1 MRNVSGQ
8 NGKAP
13 RSCPKGRQFLM
24 VHAGLWE
31 RLGRFAQKV
40 SKKRWHLPSGLCGTA
55 KDPWKITLSLLC
67 DWEVSES
74 HELSVHVISD
84 FRSKVHGRG
93 WIVIFL
99 LISLWR
105 YWGYTDLIKVW
116 SSPSSLFSG
125 KGCVRLVLFFPW
137 MFVKL
142 FGPKVFFG
150 QCVLNT

>member
-1 MRNVSGQ
+1 MLGSGK
-8 NGKAP
+8 GWGGLLKKSP
-13 RSCPKGRQFLM
+13 RRDGIYQAASVVQQRT
-24 VHAGLWE
+24 HE
-31 RLGRFAQKV
+31 
-40 SKKRWHLPSGLCGTA
+40 
-55 KDPWKITLSLLC
+55 KITLSLLC
-67 DWEVSES
+67 DWEVNES

-84 FRSKVHGRG
+84 FGSKVHGRG

-125 KGCVRLVLFFPW
+125 KGCVRLVLFLPW